1 MGTWLAAIVAVLT
14 VTGCKYGADSFSCTG
29 NASCGTGGTC
39 QPNNL
44 CSFPDN
50 TCPSGQRYGDIAGT
64 SSGDCVGELPI
75 DASIDMP
82 LPPDTRLCFG
92 NAFPICL
99 MALPTT
105 QLTLSSTTPIDTDTA
120 SCAATTSG
128 ATGYCVLT
136 GTTIAVEGVGNLRAT
151 GNKPLVLLA
160 IDSITAIA
168 GIDVG
173 SHRGVNP
180 ETGAGADPAACTAM
194 AGTNPNN
201 GGGGAGG
208 SFAGLGGA
216 GAASANGGSTG
227 GMPGPVA
234 SITTLR
240 GGCPGHDGEGSSRGS
255 GGHGGGAVLLIA
267 GNSITIGGE
276 INAGGEGGRA
286 GQQNTSGGGGG
297 GAGGMI
303 VLDAQTVTNT
313 ALLLANGGGGGEG
326 SGEATAGGNGGDPIT
341 IAAALGGTGLANG
354 GDGGVGSAT
363 AAAGPGGTGNVGIVV
378 NPGSLRGGGGAGG
391 GGAGL
396 IKAPAG
402 ASLGAM
408 VSPTATQ

>member
-14 VTGCKYGADSFSCTG
+14 VTGCKYGAESFTCTG
-29 NASCGTGGTC
+29 NASCGAAGTC

-44 CSFPDN
+44 CSFPDA

-64 SSGDCVGELPI
+64 MSGDCVGELPI
-75 DASIDMP
+75 DASIDMSVP
-82 LPPDTRLCFG
+82 LDMRVCFG

-99 MALPTT
+99 MTAPTT
-105 QLTLSSTTPIDTDTA
+105 QLTLTTTTPINTDTA

-136 GTTIAVEGVGNLRAT
+136 GTKISVEGAGNLRAT

-160 IDSITAIA
+160 VDTITALA

-180 ETGAGADPAACTAM
+180 ETGAGSDPAACTAM

-208 SFAGLGGA
+208 SFAGQGGA
-216 GAASANGGSTG
+216 GAASANGGSSG

-234 SITTLR
+234 TITALR

-255 GGHGGGAVLLIA
+255 GGHGGGALLLIA
-267 GNSITIGGE
+267 GNSITIGGD
-276 INAGGEGGRA
+276 INAAGEGGRA

-297 GAGGMI
+297 GSGGMI
-303 VLDAQTVTNT
+303 VLDAPSVTST
-313 ALLLANGGGGGEG
+313 SLLLANGGGGGEG
-326 SGEATAGGNGGDPIT
+326 SGEQTAGGNGGDPIT
-341 IAAALGGTGLANG
+341 IVAALGGTGLANG

-363 AAAGPGGTGNVGIVV
+363 AAAGPGGPGAVGTIV
-378 NPGSLRGGGGAGG
+378 NPNLHGGGGAGG

-396 IKAPAG
+396 IKAPTG
-402 ASLGAM
+402 ASLGTM
-408 VSPTATQ
+408 VSPATTP